1 MTVHD
6 TEYLLKGEV
15 GGAAARGGAGGTGL
29 IRRRGLGG
37 TTGGGVENVKG
48 SEKEW
53 LG

>member
-1 MTVHD
+1 MTRNTH
-6 TEYLLKGEV
+6 LLKGEV

-37 TTGGGVENVKG
+37 TTGDGVENLKG
-48 SEKEW
+48 SEKAW